1 MDNLSNETETEQ
13 QNSSITATKPW
24 SVWFTYNIYIIKY
37 KSGFKTSA
45 SLLVSLLSGSVEEGA
60 VLPQRRACLPVPS
73 PNISIS
79 LWNILRNNI
88 GKDLSKVKMP
98 VQLNEPLNTLQRMC
112 EELEYCELLDKAAD
126 THDPFQRMVRR
137 LLALVGTRVVRVGLE
152 QTRFQVF
159 SRTSQGRE
167 GPFQL
172 KSLCCFFT
180 SQSVTDDCN
189 VTRKHLQTTAD
200 EEEVVVN
207 TTCEH

>member
-1 MDNLSNETETEQ
+1 M
-13 QNSSITATKPW
+13 
-24 SVWFTYNIYIIKY
+24 
-37 KSGFKTSA
+37 
-45 SLLVSLLSGSVEEGA
+45 SLLPGSVEEGA

-137 LLALVGTRVVRVGLE
+137 LLALVGTRVVLKAGG
-152 QTRFQVF
+152 
-159 SRTSQGRE
+159 QGRT
-167 GPFQL
+167 GTDPFPGVFHDFPGKRGTISAEEFVL
-172 KSLCCFFT
+172 FFT

-189 VTRKHLQTTAD
+189 VT
-200 EEEVVVN
+200 
-207 TTCEH
+207 